1 MKGNKEVVE
10 LWFRKADEDE
20 LNIKSILKHKDGTP
34 AAACFLAQQMA
45 EKYLKGL
52 LIFVKNDLLKIHD
65 LVKLEEVL
73 LESFADISVIHNDA
87 SMLSGFYVEARY
99 PGDFPEFSWTEA
111 EEAYESAKKIK
122 NYVLLKMG
130 E

>member
-1 MKGNKEVVE
+1 MKGHKEVVE

-52 LIFVKNDLLKIHD
+52 LIFAKNDLLKIHD
-65 LVKLEEVL
+65 LVKLAEVL
-73 LESFADISVIHNDA
+73 SESFPDISAIHDEA
-87 SMLSGFYVEARY
+87 SMLSGFYIEARY
-99 PGDFPEFSWTEA
+99 PGDFPEFSWAEA
-111 EEAYESAKKIK
+111 EEAYESAKIIK
-122 NYVLLKMG
+122 KFVSGKAG
-130 E
+130 